1 MTQIVAR
8 LVLAMLL
15 LPATGAVFIILFLVI
30 LRPLQGAGPGVSQL
44 LLLWFILYLFIG
56 AYWVLLWRTAVRWT
70 PRRVFYTIAGT
81 ALSLLG
87 GVAMAV
93 LCTSL
98 NPNIPVQ
105 ALVMF
110 GGGLVPI
117 AWVLVTVLVWRET
130 KGERVARLADA
141 GASEIVCP
149 VCGYRM
155 AGLREARCPECGAAF
170 TIEQLV
176 AAQPGR
182 PAATAVV

>member
-30 LRPLQGAGPGVSQL
+30 LRPLQGAGPGVPQL

-70 PRRVFYTIAGT
+70 PRRVFFTAAGT

-87 GVAMAV
+87 GVAMGV
-93 LCTSL
+93 LCSSL
-98 NPNIPVQ
+98 NPNIPPQ

-117 AWVLVTVLVWRET
+117 AWVLMTVLVWRET
-130 KGERVARLADA
+130 AAERVARLAA
-141 GASEIVCP
+141 VGASEIVCP
-149 VCGYRM
+149 MCGYHLT
-155 AGLREARCPECGAAF
+155 GLREARCPECGASF
-170 TIEQLV
+170 TLEQLLSV
-176 AAQPGR
+176 QPTRTAA
-182 PAATAVV
+182 AAGL

>member
-15 LPATGAVFIILFLVI
+15 LPATGAVFIILFVAV
-30 LRPLQGAGPGVSQL
+30 LRPDSNPGL
-44 LLLWFILYLFIG
+44 PRLFLTWFILYLFIG
-56 AYWVLLWRTAVRWT
+56 TYWVLLWRSAVRWT
-70 PRRVFYTIAGT
+70 PWRVLYTVGGT
-81 ALSLLG
+81 ALALLA
-87 GVAMAV
+87 GVAMGV
-93 LCTSL
+93 LCMSL
-98 NPNIPVQ
+98 NAQIPVP

-117 AWVLVTVLVWRET
+117 VWVLMTVLVWRET
-130 KGERVARLADA
+130 NAERAARLAA
-141 GASEIVCP
+141 VGASEIVCP

-176 AAQPGR
+176 AAQPTR

>member
-1 MTQIVAR
+1 MTHIVAR

-30 LRPLQGAGPGVSQL
+30 LRPLQGAGPGVPQL

-56 AYWVLLWRTAVRWT
+56 AYWVLLWRTAVQWT
-70 PRRVFYTIAGT
+70 PRRLFYTVAGT

-117 AWVLVTVLVWRET
+117 VWVLMTVLVWRET
-130 KGERVARLADA
+130 NAERAARLAA
-141 GASEIVCP
+141 VGASDIVCP

-155 AGLREARCPECGAAF
+155 TGLREARCPECGAGF

-176 AAQPGR
+176 AAQPNR
-182 PAATAVV
+182 PAATAVA

>member
-1 MTQIVAR
+1 MTQTVAR

-30 LRPLQGAGPGVSQL
+30 LRPLQGAGPGVPQL

-56 AYWVLLWRTAVRWT
+56 VYWVLLWRTAVRWT
-70 PRRVFYTIAGT
+70 PRRLFYTVAGT

-87 GVAMAV
+87 GVATAV
-93 LCTSL
+93 LCASL

-117 AWVLVTVLVWRET
+117 VWVLLTVLVWRET
-130 KGERVARLADA
+130 PAERADRLAA
-141 GASEIVCP
+141 VGATDLLCP
-149 VCGYRM
+149 MCGYRLT
-155 AGLREARCPECGAAF
+155 GLRESRCPECGASF
-170 TIEQLV
+170 TLEQLI
-176 AAQPGR
+176 AAQPAR
-182 PAATAVV
+182 AAATAGL